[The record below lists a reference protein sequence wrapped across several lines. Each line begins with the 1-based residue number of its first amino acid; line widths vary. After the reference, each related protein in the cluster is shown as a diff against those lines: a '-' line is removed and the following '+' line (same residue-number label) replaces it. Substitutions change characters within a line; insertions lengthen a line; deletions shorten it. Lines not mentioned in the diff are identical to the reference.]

1 MHDVGQLVISLAF
14 CLKRRLSV
22 RLKLVRIPK
31 GRIAT
36 GTGDLPKVC
45 PSQIVLKLVML
56 LADAHGQVVYT
67 FIEMAFLRSCALVF
81 EALPEVSY
89 RERMGCARYVVV
101 ILRLLYFCSF
111 RMKD

>member
-22 RLKLVRIPK
+22 RLKLTKISD

-45 PSQIVLKLVML
+45 PLQIYSKVVMYMD
-56 LADAHGQVVYT
+56 DAHGQ
-67 FIEMAFLRSCALVF
+67 FLHA
-81 EALPEVSY
+81 P
-89 RERMGCARYVVV
+89 
-101 ILRLLYFCSF
+101 
-111 RMKD
+111 